1 MSEILPVGRKE
12 PRARAG
18 WPVLPA
24 RVAGGWNHAGPAR
37 RRRQRCACCPI
48 GSRAQ
53 GQAAGKP
60 APCPHTGGAAG
71 PSIPGAGG
79 VVRRQGAAASGVAA
93 SASSARLESRSGPAM
108 LAGRQRRAVAV
119 RLKVLRRGRQAVR
132 PAGHRRHR
140 TVWYGAVA
148 GLQWQALPLSLAPG
162 RLRSGRQPAR
172 HSGSKKFHG
181 RTSGNRVGGNGN
193 ATAAVNQSSRSS
205 RAQMP
210 SFSRLT
216 GKRAALV

>member
-60 APCPHTGGAAG
+60 GPCRHTGVAAG
-71 PSIPGAGG
+71 RGRSIPGAVG
-79 VVRRQGAAASGVAA
+79 VVRRQGAAASGGGAAPGWELAQGLPCWQGA
-93 SASSARLESRSGPAM
+93 SAERSPS
-108 LAGRQRRAVAV
+108 GRRCFAAVA
-119 RLKVLRRGRQAVR
+119 RR
-132 PAGHRRHR
+132 PAGHRRYR
-140 TVWYGAVA
+140 TVWCGAVA
-148 GLQWQALPLSLAPG
+148 GLRWPALATATVSRGGCVQGVSRAWC
-162 RLRSGRQPAR
+162 
-172 HSGSKKFHG
+172 SGSKKFHG
-181 RTSGNRVGGNGN
+181 GTSGNRVGGNGN
-193 ATAAVNQSSRSS
+193 ATASGNQSSRSS